1 MKPQEYSLENNLTP
15 SMSLIEIRQEQVLA
29 KKKRLHHAIDVST
42 TFVGSE
48 LSFTLLGR

>member
-1 MKPQEYSLENNLTP
+1 
-15 SMSLIEIRQEQVLA
+15 MSLIEIRQEQVLA

-48 LSFTLLGR
+48 LSFTLLDQIGLIRQNCFRA